1 MVSSAIELYILK
13 DEWAS
18 IVRRLKETI
27 TKEPKQ
33 IQTGGGERQDI
44 NAYTTELLARAIL
57 RHIEDPTIRIRQ
69 YNLFTQRRGE
79 DYEKMLAKLEDMGFE
94 LEHIQR
100 IIDDEDFW
108 KTTLELAE

>member
-18 IVRRLKETI
+18 IVRRLKESE
-27 TKEPKQ
+27 KE
-33 IQTGGGERQDI
+33 
-44 NAYTTELLARAIL
+44 AYTTELLARAIL
-57 RHIEDPTIRIRQ
+57 RHVENVRIRQ

-79 DYEKMLAKLEDMGFE
+79 DYEKMLGLLEDAGFE

>member
-33 IQTGGGERQDI
+33 IQTGGGERQEI

-57 RHIEDPTIRIRQ
+57 RHIENVRIRQ

-79 DYEKMLAKLEDMGFE
+79 DYEKMLGLLEDSGFE

-100 IIDDEDFW
+100 IIEDEDFW

>member
-18 IVRRLKETI
+18 IVRRLKESE
-27 TKEPKQ
+27 K
-33 IQTGGGERQDI
+33 D
-44 NAYTTELLARAIL
+44 AYTTELLARAIL

>member
-18 IVRRLKETI
+18 IVRKLE
-27 TKEPKQ
+27 
-33 IQTGGGERQDI
+33 D
-44 NAYTTELLARAIL
+44 TEKDRYKTRILARAIL

-69 YNLFTQRRGE
+69 YNLFIQRRGE